1 MSGKTQ
7 IWNDV
12 IVTLMRNHNKYKVKK
27 KNDMVECVISQDL
40 CFKYKRRKKICIQV
54 WKIQFQIHNQGITKL
69 MKRFCSFNKTINF
82 LLENIKG
89 FF

>member
-27 KNDMVECVISQDL
+27 KNDMVECVIYQDL
-40 CFKYKRRKKICIQV
+40 CFKYKDKKDM
-54 WKIQFQIHNQGITKL
+54 HSS
-69 MKRFCSFNKTINF
+69 MEDTISNP
-82 LLENIKG
+82 
-89 FF
+89 